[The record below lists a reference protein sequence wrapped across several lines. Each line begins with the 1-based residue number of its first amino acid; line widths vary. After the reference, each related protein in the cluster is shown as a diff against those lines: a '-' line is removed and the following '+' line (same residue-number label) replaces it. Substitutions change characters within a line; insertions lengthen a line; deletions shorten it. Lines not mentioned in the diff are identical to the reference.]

1 MVVLFLIYWGVS
13 LLFAVMAAPVDTLT
27 NSAWGFSPPPH
38 QHLLFVIFFF
48 WLYKHFIYFCLFV
61 IFLTIA
67 FPVGEVVAHCDF
79 SLCFPDD
86 YDIWHLFMCLLAGW
100 MSYSEQ
106 CLPGS
111 QPVRQLERLL
121 LNCPAAWAL
130 RVCARTPP
138 RRRPADSALCSAEAA
153 SLEVLSRVHCGRV
166 PLAYGGVRKKRNAAK
181 TDVKEH
187 AACVFK
193 SLDHFELILV
203 HGVRK
208 YSSLVLFACSCLV
221 FSNT

>member
-1 MVVLFLIYWGVS
+1 MVVLFLIFWGVS

-100 MSYSEQ
+100 MSYSER
-106 CLPGS
+106 LPGS
-111 QPVRQLERLL
+111 QPVRRLERLL

-130 RVCARTPP
+130 RVCAAPRRAAAPPTVPCALRKPP
-138 RRRPADSALCSAEAA
+138 RWRCSHVSTVAVFPSPTEASGKKEMLPRLMSKSMLPVFL
-153 SLEVLSRVHCGRV
+153 SL
-166 PLAYGGVRKKRNAAK
+166 
-181 TDVKEH
+181 
-187 AACVFK
+187 
-193 SLDHFELILV
+193 
-203 HGVRK
+203 
-208 YSSLVLFACSCLV
+208 
-221 FSNT
+221 